1 MTPNNKETQN
11 LRLFVYY
18 LRRFFVNRVYTIKAA
33 SIIATNPIFSAATDD
48 IPNKMQRF
56 VTNPF
61 VSSAIKIKNIGRH
74 KLYLLIFATL
84 LPL

>member
-1 MTPNNKETQN
+1 
-11 LRLFVYY
+11 
-18 LRRFFVNRVYTIKAA
+18 
-33 SIIATNPIFSAATDD
+33 
-48 IPNKMQRF
+48 MQRF

>member
-1 MTPNNKETQN
+1 MAPNNKETQI

-18 LRRFFVNRVYTIKAA
+18 LRRFFENRVYTIKAA
-33 SIIATNPIFSAATDD
+33 SIIATNPIFPAASVD

-56 VTNPF
+56 VTKPL
-61 VSSAIKIKNIGRH
+61 VSSAIKIKNTGRH